1 MAVLSVK
8 IEIRANANGE
18 LLYYGEE
25 QAPLELGKLLEVSR
39 FPTPG
44 HRLVGPLTTPPQ
56 YYRYTLRYSPQQF
69 Q

>member
-8 IEIRANANGE
+8 IEIRANVNGE

-25 QAPLELGKLLEVSR
+25 LAPLELGKLLESTP
-39 FPTPG
+39 FGTPG
-44 HRLVGPLTTPPQ
+44 LRLGGPLTTPPQ